1 MNYDALDIANY
12 IIYYLG
18 LQNKYINN
26 LALNFI
32 LYLIQKES
40 LQILNKPMFRDD
52 LICGKYGIKVNKVYE
67 EYKIN
72 LDRKIYT
79 IIKKPPLL
87 DIESKNLIKKNAD
100 KYSDWNVFELR
111 KFIKIPN
118 GAWDQTLANNKT
130 IIDLELI
137 KNEI

>member
-26 LALNFI
+26 LSLNFI

-52 LICGKYGIKVNKVYE
+52 LICGKYGIKINKVYE

-118 GAWDQTLANNKT
+118 GAWDRTLANNKI
-130 IIDLELI
+130 IIDLKLI
-137 KNEI
+137 QNEI